1 MIRPVLAYGAAAVI
15 LCALLGLFF
24 LKAKASGEQRPSP
37 EVLQQSAQTL
47 ARKLGYPADPA
58 DTGYGFERGGSIRNP
73 YLRFWYRESDR
84 ELQPSTM
91 VNFLSVPGRLTPS
104 DPPMQPGMRLVE
116 MDARGRLIRFTAI
129 PRPAPAVAPQVD
141 WKILF
146 DSAGLDSSKFST
158 TSAEWHVPV
167 ATDGVVQWVGKA
179 SPDGPSLLVTGASLA
194 GQGVFFEVRDA
205 ARGPEVDG
213 PFIQQITPAATVFLI
228 CGVVALAWKA
238 RSNLQRQRAD
248 RQGAFRLGAAM
259 FCICAGEWVCL
270 GRHAFTVREAVR
282 ASGALSWALA
292 MGVLVCLGYLAIDP
306 MARRIFPDMLV
317 SLQQVLMGGR
327 RDANLGRDILGG
339 LGTAAVISLMI
350 QTVGQ
355 KGMHFT
361 YDYSTPKALAGIWL
375 GDLRLGVWIGLSLLM
390 LLVPLMGLL
399 GKKRIRRGALAV
411 VIAET
416 VLFCLKD
423 MPAVHDVSDWYAQA
437 PLLGYAALALLTV
450 YGARL
455 AAGSGLRSSGSQTS
469 A

>member
-1 MIRPVLAYGAAAVI
+1 
-15 LCALLGLFF
+15 
-24 LKAKASGEQRPSP
+24 
-37 EVLQQSAQTL
+37 
-47 ARKLGYPADPA
+47 
-58 DTGYGFERGGSIRNP
+58 
-73 YLRFWYRESDR
+73 
-84 ELQPSTM
+84 
-91 VNFLSVPGRLTPS
+91 
-104 DPPMQPGMRLVE
+104 MQPGMRLVE

-146 DSAGLDSSKFST
+146 DSAGLDSSRFST

-194 GQGVFFEVRDA
+194 GQGVFFEVKDA
-205 ARGPEVDG
+205 ARGSEQDG
-213 PFIQQITPAATVFLI
+213 PVIQQITPAATVLMI

-282 ASGALSWALA
+282 ASGAMSWALA
-292 MGVLVCLGYLAIDP
+292 MGVLVCLGYLAVDP
-306 MARRIFPDMLV
+306 MARRLFPDMLV

-339 LGTAAVISLMI
+339 LGTATVISLMI

-375 GDLRLGVWIGLSLLM
+375 GDLRLGVWVGLSLLM
-390 LLVPLMGLL
+390 MLVPLMDR
-399 GKKRIRRGALAV
+399 GKKDTPGALQLPLRD
-411 VIAET
+411 
-416 VLFCLKD
+416 VLFCLRY
-423 MPAVHDVSDWYAQA
+423 AGGARRFDWYAQA

-469 A
+469 V

>member
-1 MIRPVLAYGAAAVI
+1 M
-15 LCALLGLFF
+15 
-24 LKAKASGEQRPSP
+24 K
-37 EVLQQSAQTL
+37 
-47 ARKLGYPADPA
+47 
-58 DTGYGFERGGSIRNP
+58 
-73 YLRFWYRESDR
+73 
-84 ELQPSTM
+84 
-91 VNFLSVPGRLTPS
+91 
-104 DPPMQPGMRLVE
+104 
-116 MDARGRLIRFTAI
+116 
-129 PRPAPAVAPQVD
+129 
-141 WKILF
+141 
-146 DSAGLDSSKFST
+146 
-158 TSAEWHVPV
+158 
-167 ATDGVVQWVGKA
+167 
-179 SPDGPSLLVTGASLA
+179 
-194 GQGVFFEVRDA
+194 DA
-205 ARGPEVDG
+205 ARGAEVDF

-238 RSNLQRQRAD
+238 RSNLLRQRAD

-270 GRHAFTVREAVR
+270 GRHSFTVREAVR

-292 MGVLVCLGYLAIDP
+292 MGVVVCLGYLAIDP

-339 LGTAAVISLMI
+339 LGTATVISLMI

-355 KGMHFT
+355 KGMRFG

-375 GDLRLGVWIGLSLLM
+375 GDLRLGVWVGLSLLM

-416 VLFCLKD
+416 ILFCLKD

-455 AAGSGLRSSGSQTS
+455 AGGSGLRSSGSQTS